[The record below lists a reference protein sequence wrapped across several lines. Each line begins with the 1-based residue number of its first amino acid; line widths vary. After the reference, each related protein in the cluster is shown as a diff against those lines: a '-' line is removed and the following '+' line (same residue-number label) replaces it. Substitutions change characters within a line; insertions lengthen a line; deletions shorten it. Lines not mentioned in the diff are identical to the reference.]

1 MTIFLQRAAGWQA
14 ILNAHVVAFQ
24 ALYRERGLVWG
35 EVDCCRF
42 AFDWVRDATGFD
54 PMADYRGAYHS
65 EAEAREAL
73 RASGHGT
80 LENALKTTFGE
91 AVAPALTRRGDLVW
105 RKAEKA
111 IGIVITQGA
120 RQVGLFLGEN
130 GFAALA
136 MKDCDE
142 GFRIG

>member
-1 MTIFLQRAAGWQA
+1 MTEIKRDPAWQS
-14 ILNAHVVAFQ
+14 ILNAHVIAFQ
-24 ALYRERGLVWG
+24 KDYGARGLVWG

-42 AFDWVRDATGFD
+42 AFDWVRAATGFD
-54 PMADYRGAYHS
+54 PMADYRGKYSS
-65 EAEAREAL
+65 EIEARTAL
-73 RASGHGT
+73 RATGHGT
-80 LENALKTTFGE
+80 LESALRTTFGD
-91 AVAPALTRRGDLVW
+91 PIPTSLTRRGDLVF

-111 IGIVITQGA
+111 VGIVVTQGA